1 MKSEKSLLALLN
13 CLSKAQDKKVILRR
27 FLGTATRSLMPQT
40 MPSTPSGPGRLTR
53 YFGLV
58 LTGLSLALAPAAHAQ
73 TPTQPTAAASL
84 AADTVQLTLPEAE
97 QRFVQNNLQLLA
109 QRFNITAA
117 QALAVQ
123 ARLIDN
129 PTIVLDQ
136 NAVLQAVHRREM
148 DGGGAAPNQ
157 VAFQAQQL
165 FALAGRR
172 RLAGRVGQ
180 QAAVVETFNLEDLVR
195 NLRFQ
200 LRTTY
205 YDVYFRQQT
214 LRIYDSEIPSLRRT
228 VDLYQSQY
236 EKGNIALKEVIRLKA
251 FLFTLESERLGLVTE
266 QANGQADLHILLRDS
281 SRTAYQPV
289 VNPDRIRT
297 LSLSPYPEAQLTD
310 TALVRRADLQ
320 ARRAEE
326 QRQELNLRLQ
336 RAVATPDLAVGYN
349 YDRYGSYINN
359 YNSVTLGVAVPIFN
373 RNQGNIQAA
382 KAQISGAQ
390 ALLAEQQLVVRRD
403 VHEAYQIAQRSDD
416 LYQHTSRDTTPFSRL
431 INSIEQSYAKRV
443 IGIVEYLDFYEAY
456 KNNVIQLNTLR
467 ANRMRAF
474 ENINLAVG
482 RTVFRAE

>member
-1 MKSEKSLLALLN
+1 MA
-13 CLSKAQDKKVILRR
+13 
-27 FLGTATRSLMPQT
+27 
-40 MPSTPSGPGRLTR
+40 TPSILGRVTG
-53 YFGLV
+53 YVGLM
-58 LTGLSLALAPAAHAQ
+58 LTGLSLGLAPAAHAQ
-73 TPTQPTAAASL
+73 TTAAAALS
-84 AADTVQLTLPEAE
+84 ADTVRLTLPDAE
-97 QRFVQNNLQLLA
+97 QRFVQNNLQVLA
-109 QRFNITAA
+109 QRYNITAA

-129 PTIVLDQ
+129 PTITLDQ
-136 NAVLQAVHRREM
+136 NALQQSIHRQEA
-148 DGGGAAPNQ
+148 DGAGHQNQ
-157 VAFQAQQL
+157 VAVQAQQL

-195 NLRFQ
+195 NLRYQ

-228 VDLYQSQY
+228 VDLYQGQY
-236 EKGNIALKEVIRLKA
+236 DKGNIALKEVIRLKA

-266 QANGQADLHILLRDS
+266 QAQAQADLHILLRDS
-281 SRTAYQPV
+281 ARTAYQPV
-289 VNPDRIRT
+289 VDPARIRS
-297 LSLSPYPEAQLTD
+297 LSLAAYPEAQLTD

-336 RAVATPDLAVGYN
+336 RAVATPDLAVGYS
-349 YDRYGSYINN
+349 YDRLGSYINN
-359 YNSVTLGVAVPIFN
+359 YNSLTLGVAVPIFN

-382 KAQISGAQ
+382 KAQISSAQ
-390 ALLAEQQLVVRRD
+390 AQVAQQQLTVRRD
-403 VHEAYQIAQRSDD
+403 VHEAYQIAQRQDD
-416 LYQHTSRDTTPFSRL
+416 LYQHTNRDTTPFSRL
-431 INSIEQSYAKRV
+431 IDSIEQSYAKRV

-467 ANRMRAF
+467 ANRMRAY
-474 ENINLAVG
+474 ESINLAVG